1 MKIKRYM
8 AESMRAALAQVR
20 IEQGPDA
27 VILSSRRVA
36 EGIEVIAA
44 VDYDEALFA
53 GAAQRRTSVT
63 AADTV
68 QPPAATP
75 PAAMPQ
81 AAVPQAAMPPAAARS
96 VEAPPASSPMS
107 LFDQMLASEEVFRL
121 VMPSDDTDSS
131 PQAAVPQAAVPRA
144 VAPQAAVP
152 QAVAPARESSRAPDG
167 SYLEMQRELKELREM
182 LRGELAHMSWHEK
195 RPRDPAQA
203 RVLEQLT
210 AMDIAPD
217 VAVALAA
224 RTPKVPASKDT
235 SNLSVELLAT
245 YLQVVDKL
253 SPVNGGVIALV
264 GATGA
269 GKTTTIGKLATRWSM
284 QHGSQDLALV
294 STDGYRVGARDQL
307 MTYARLLGAPLHT
320 ANSGE
325 ELAQALERLKS
336 KKLILIDTAGMGP
349 RDARLK
355 EQLAALKLG
364 AARARVYLTLPAHG
378 EANALDEAVR
388 SFANLTPDACILT
401 KVDEAASLGAVLSTA
416 LRHKLRIAYLCNGQ
430 RVPEDLHAAYDRRLW
445 LARTA
450 KKLRENT
457 PARLNDVNLTQHPER
472 AHAHV

>member
-8 AESMRAALAQVR
+8 ADSMRAALAQVR
-20 IEQGPDA
+20 AEQGPDA
-27 VILSSRRVA
+27 VILSSRRVE

-53 GAAQRRTSVT
+53 GAAQKRTT
-63 AADTV
+63 G
-68 QPPAATP
+68 
-75 PAAMPQ
+75 
-81 AAVPQAAMPPAAARS
+81 AAAEPQRPGATARS
-96 VEAPPASSPMS
+96 PEASPAPSPAPSSMS

-121 VMPSDDTDSS
+121 VVPSGADQPVPAPAPVRDS
-131 PQAAVPQAAVPRA
+131 PRA
-144 VAPQAAVP
+144 
-152 QAVAPARESSRAPDG
+152 DG
-167 SYLEMQRELKELREM
+167 SYRDMQRELKEMREM
-182 LRGELAHMSWHEK
+182 LRGELAQMSWNEK
-195 RPRDPAQA
+195 RPKDPLQA

-210 AMDIAPD
+210 AMDIVPD
-217 VAVALAA
+217 VALALAA
-224 RTPKVPASKDT
+224 RTPQVAESKDS
-235 SNLSVELLAT
+235 SNLAVELLAT
-245 YLQVVDKL
+245 HLRAVDNLK
-253 SPVNGGVIALV
+253 PVNGGVIALV

-325 ELAQALERLKS
+325 ELAQTLERLKS

-349 RDARLK
+349 RDVRLK

-364 AARARVYLTLPAHG
+364 AARARVFLALPAHG
-378 EANALDEAVR
+378 EANALDETVR

-401 KVDEAASLGAVLSTA
+401 KLDEAASLGAVLSTI
-416 LRHKLRIAYLCNGQ
+416 LRHKQRIAYLCNGQ
-430 RVPEDLHAAYDRRLW
+430 RVPEDLHAAHDRRLW

-450 KKLRENT
+450 KKLKENT
-457 PARLNDVNLTQHPER
+457 PSRLNEVHLTQMER
-472 AHAHV
+472 ARAHV

>member
-20 IEQGPDA
+20 AEQGADA

-53 GAAQRRTSVT
+53 GAAQKRTAVAEALQPAT
-63 AADTV
+63 ASLIPEAL
-68 QPPAATP
+68 PA
-75 PAAMPQ
+75 
-81 AAVPQAAMPPAAARS
+81 V
-96 VEAPPASSPMS
+96 APTRSPMS

-121 VMPSDDTDSS
+121 VVPSGDDE
-131 PQAAVPQAAVPRA
+131 QAPAAA
-144 VAPQAAVP
+144 
-152 QAVAPARESSRAPDG
+152 APARKSTRAPDG
-167 SYLEMQRELKELREM
+167 SYQDMQRELKELREM
-182 LRGELAHMSWHEK
+182 LRGELAQMSWNEK
-195 RPRDPAQA
+195 RPKDPLQA
-203 RVLEQLT
+203 RVLEHLT
-210 AMDIAPD
+210 AMDISPD
-217 VAVALAA
+217 VAMALAA
-224 RTPKVPASKDT
+224 RTPKVPDSKDS
-235 SNLSVELLAT
+235 SNLTVELLAT
-245 YLQVVDKL
+245 YLPVVDKL
-253 SPVNGGVIALV
+253 TPVNGGVIALV

-307 MTYARLLGAPLHT
+307 MTYSRLLGAPLHT
-320 ANSGE
+320 ANNGE

-349 RDARLK
+349 RDVRLK

-401 KVDEAASLGAVLSTA
+401 KVDEAASLGAVLSTT

-450 KKLRENT
+450 RKLKENA
-457 PARLNDVNLTQHPER
+457 PARLNDGFLTRNSER
-472 AHAHV
+472 VHTHV

>member
-8 AESMRAALAQVR
+8 AETMRAALAQVR
-20 IEQGPDA
+20 VEQGPDA

-53 GAAQRRTSVT
+53 GATQKRTSVAAAET
-63 AADTV
+63 AE
-68 QPPAATP
+68 
-75 PAAMPQ
+75 
-81 AAVPQAAMPPAAARS
+81 PPAAARS
-96 VEAPPASSPMS
+96 PAASPTSSPLS

-121 VMPSDDTDSS
+121 VMPPDDDEDA
-131 PQAAVPQAAVPRA
+131 PVAAAPVAA
-144 VAPQAAVP
+144 
-152 QAVAPARESSRAPDG
+152 APARESSRAPEG
-167 SYLEMQRELKELREM
+167 SYHEMQRELKELREM

-195 RPRDPAQA
+195 RPRDPLQA

-217 VAVALAA
+217 VAAALAA
-224 RTPKVPASKDT
+224 RTPKVPDSKDS
-235 SNLSVELLAT
+235 SNLTVELLAT
-245 YLQVVDKL
+245 YLRVVDKL
-253 SPVNGGVIALV
+253 EPVNGGVIALV

-307 MTYARLLGAPLHT
+307 MTYSRLLGAPLHT

-349 RDARLK
+349 RDVRLK

-378 EANALDEAVR
+378 EVNALDEAVR

-401 KVDEAASLGAVLSTA
+401 KVDEAASLGAVLSTI

-450 KKLRENT
+450 KKLRENA
-457 PARLNDVNLTQHPER
+457 PARLNDGSLTRNLER

>member
-20 IEQGPDA
+20 AEQGADA

-53 GAAQRRTSVT
+53 GATQKRTVI
-63 AADTV
+63 ADAEAL
-68 QPPAATP
+68 QP
-75 PAAMPQ
+75 
-81 AAVPQAAMPPAAARS
+81 AAVPLIPEALPAVSPTR
-96 VEAPPASSPMS
+96 SPMS

-121 VMPSDDTDSS
+121 VVPSGDDERA
-131 PQAAVPQAAVPRA
+131 PPAA
-144 VAPQAAVP
+144 
-152 QAVAPARESSRAPDG
+152 APARNASRGG
-167 SYLEMQRELKELREM
+167 SYHDMQRELKELREM
-182 LRGELAHMSWHEK
+182 LRGELAQMSWNEK
-195 RPRDPAQA
+195 RPKDPLQA

-210 AMDIAPD
+210 AMDISPD
-217 VAVALAA
+217 VAMALAA
-224 RTPKVPASKDT
+224 RTPKVPDSKDS
-235 SNLSVELLAT
+235 SNLTVELLAT
-245 YLQVVDKL
+245 YLRVVDKL

-307 MTYARLLGAPLHT
+307 MTYSRLLGAPLHT

-349 RDARLK
+349 RDVRLK
-355 EQLAALKLG
+355 EQLAALRLG

-401 KVDEAASLGAVLSTA
+401 KVDEAASLGAVLSTT

-450 KKLRENT
+450 RKLKENA
-457 PARLNDVNLTQHPER
+457 PARLNDGFLTRNSER
-472 AHAHV
+472 VHTHV

>member
-20 IEQGPDA
+20 VEQGPDA

-53 GAAQRRTSVT
+53 GATQKRSPEASSTPS
-63 AADTV
+63 
-68 QPPAATP
+68 PP
-75 PAAMPQ
+75 
-81 AAVPQAAMPPAAARS
+81 
-96 VEAPPASSPMS
+96 SSPMS

-121 VMPSDDTDSS
+121 VMPSDDDEKAPT
-131 PQAAVPQAAVPRA
+131 AAAPTA
-144 VAPQAAVP
+144 VAPTAA
-152 QAVAPARESSRAPDG
+152 APARQSTSAPDG
-167 SYLEMQRELKELREM
+167 GYHEMQRELKELREM

-195 RPRDPAQA
+195 RPKDPLQA

-224 RTPKVPASKDT
+224 RTPKVPDSKDS
-235 SNLSVELLAT
+235 SNLTVELLAT
-245 YLQVVDKL
+245 YLRVVDKL
-253 SPVNGGVIALV
+253 GPVNGGVIALV
-264 GATGA
+264 GPTGA

-307 MTYARLLGAPLHT
+307 MTYSRLLGAPLHT

-349 RDARLK
+349 RDVRLK

-364 AARARVYLTLPAHG
+364 AARARVFLALPAHG

-401 KVDEAASLGAVLSTA
+401 KVDEAASLGAALSTI

-450 KKLRENT
+450 KKLRENA
-457 PARLNDVNLTQHPER
+457 PARLNDGSLTRNLER

>member
-20 IEQGPDA
+20 AEQGPDA

-53 GAAQRRTSVT
+53 GAAQKRI
-63 AADTV
+63 TV
-68 QPPAATP
+68 
-75 PAAMPQ
+75 
-81 AAVPQAAMPPAAARS
+81 AAVETPQPPAAARS
-96 VEAPPASSPMS
+96 PEASPMPSPNPSPMS

-121 VMPSDDTDSS
+121 VMPPGDDEKAPTTAAPVRDSS
-131 PQAAVPQAAVPRA
+131 H
-144 VAPQAAVP
+144 
-152 QAVAPARESSRAPDG
+152 APDG
-167 SYLEMQRELKELREM
+167 SYHQMQRELKELREM
-182 LRGELAHMSWHEK
+182 LRGELAHMSWNEK
-195 RPRDPAQA
+195 RPKDPLQA

-217 VAVALAA
+217 VALALAE
-224 RTPKVPASKDT
+224 RTPKVPDSKDS
-235 SNLSVELLAT
+235 SNLPVELLAT
-245 YLQVVDKL
+245 YLRVVDKL
-253 SPVNGGVIALV
+253 KPVNGGVIALV

-307 MTYARLLGAPLHT
+307 MTYSRLLGAPLHT

-364 AARARVYLTLPAHG
+364 AARARVYLALPAHG
-378 EANALDEAVR
+378 EANA
-388 SFANLTPDACILT
+388 
-401 KVDEAASLGAVLSTA
+401 
-416 LRHKLRIAYLCNGQ
+416 
-430 RVPEDLHAAYDRRLW
+430 
-445 LARTA
+445 
-450 KKLRENT
+450 
-457 PARLNDVNLTQHPER
+457 
-472 AHAHV
+472 

>member
-20 IEQGPDA
+20 VEQGPDA

-53 GAAQRRTSVT
+53 GATQRRTSVAAAET
-63 AADTV
+63 AE
-68 QPPAATP
+68 
-75 PAAMPQ
+75 
-81 AAVPQAAMPPAAARS
+81 PPAAAPS
-96 VEAPPASSPMS
+96 PAASPTSSPMS

-121 VMPSDDTDSS
+121 VMPPGDDEDA
-131 PQAAVPQAAVPRA
+131 PVAAAPTAA
-144 VAPQAAVP
+144 
-152 QAVAPARESSRAPDG
+152 APAQESSRAPEG
-167 SYLEMQRELKELREM
+167 SYHEMQRELKELREM

-195 RPRDPAQA
+195 RPRDPLQA

-224 RTPKVPASKDT
+224 RTPKVPASKDS
-235 SNLSVELLAT
+235 SNLTVELLAT
-245 YLQVVDKL
+245 YLRVVDKL
-253 SPVNGGVIALV
+253 EPVNGGVIALV

-307 MTYARLLGAPLHT
+307 MTYSRLLGAPLHT

-349 RDARLK
+349 RDVRLK

-364 AARARVYLTLPAHG
+364 AARARVFLALPAHG
-378 EANALDEAVR
+378 EVNALDEAVR

-401 KVDEAASLGAVLSTA
+401 KVDEAASLGAVLSTI

-450 KKLRENT
+450 KKLRENA
-457 PARLNDVNLTQHPER
+457 PARLNDGSLTRNLER

>member
-20 IEQGPDA
+20 VEQGPDA

-53 GAAQRRTSVT
+53 GATQRRTSVAVAET
-63 AADTV
+63 AE
-68 QPPAATP
+68 
-75 PAAMPQ
+75 
-81 AAVPQAAMPPAAARS
+81 PPAAA
-96 VEAPPASSPMS
+96 PCPAASPTSSPMS

-121 VMPSDDTDSS
+121 VMPPGDDEDA
-131 PQAAVPQAAVPRA
+131 PVAAAPTAA
-144 VAPQAAVP
+144 
-152 QAVAPARESSRAPDG
+152 APAQESSRAPEG
-167 SYLEMQRELKELREM
+167 SYHEMQRELKELREM

-195 RPRDPAQA
+195 RPRDPLQA

-224 RTPKVPASKDT
+224 RTPKVPASKDS
-235 SNLSVELLAT
+235 SNLTVELLAT
-245 YLQVVDKL
+245 YLRVVDKL
-253 SPVNGGVIALV
+253 EPVNGGVIALV

-307 MTYARLLGAPLHT
+307 MTYSRLLGAPLHT

-349 RDARLK
+349 RDVRLK

-364 AARARVYLTLPAHG
+364 AARARVFLALPAHG
-378 EANALDEAVR
+378 EVNALDEAVR

-401 KVDEAASLGAVLSTA
+401 KVDEAASLGAVLSTI

-450 KKLRENT
+450 KKLRENA
-457 PARLNDVNLTQHPER
+457 PARLNDGSLTRNLER

>member
-1 MKIKRYM
+1 MRIKRYM

-20 IEQGPDA
+20 AEQGPDA

-53 GAAQRRTSVT
+53 GAAQKRI
-63 AADTV
+63 TV
-68 QPPAATP
+68 
-75 PAAMPQ
+75 
-81 AAVPQAAMPPAAARS
+81 AAVEPPQPPAAARS
-96 VEAPPASSPMS
+96 PEASPMPSPNPSPMS

-121 VMPSDDTDSS
+121 VMPPGDDEKAPTTAAPVRDSS
-131 PQAAVPQAAVPRA
+131 PA
-144 VAPQAAVP
+144 
-152 QAVAPARESSRAPDG
+152 G
-167 SYLEMQRELKELREM
+167 SYQEMQRELKDLREM
-182 LRGELAHMSWHEK
+182 LRGELAHMSWNEK
-195 RPRDPAQA
+195 RPKDPLQA

-217 VAVALAA
+217 VALALAE
-224 RTPKVPASKDT
+224 RTPKVPDSKDS
-235 SNLSVELLAT
+235 SNLTVELLAT
-245 YLQVVDKL
+245 YLRVVDKL
-253 SPVNGGVIALV
+253 KEVNGGVIALV
-264 GATGA
+264 GPTGA

-307 MTYARLLGAPLHT
+307 MTYSRLLGAPLHT
-320 ANSGE
+320 ANTGE

-336 KKLILIDTAGMGP
+336 KKLVLIDTAGMGP
-349 RDARLK
+349 RDVRLK
-355 EQLAALKLG
+355 EQLTALKLG

-401 KVDEAASLGAVLSTA
+401 KVDEAASLGAVLSTT

-430 RVPEDLHAAYDRRLW
+430 RVPEDLHAASDRRVW

-450 KKLRENT
+450 KKLRENA
-457 PARLNDVNLTQHPER
+457 PVRLNDGYLTRNLER
-472 AHAHV
+472 AQTHV

>member
-20 IEQGPDA
+20 AEQGPDA

-53 GAAQRRTSVT
+53 GAAQKRTSL
-63 AADTV
+63 AAAAIV
-68 QPPAATP
+68 QPPA
-75 PAAMPQ
+75 PAAIPE
-81 AAVPQAAMPPAAARS
+81 ASPA
-96 VEAPPASSPMS
+96 PSPMS

-121 VMPSDDTDSS
+121 VMPPGDDDKA
-131 PQAAVPQAAVPRA
+131 PAA
-144 VAPQAAVP
+144 
-152 QAVAPARESSRAPDG
+152 APAREAPRAPAG
-167 SYLEMQRELKELREM
+167 SYHEMQRELKELREM

-195 RPRDPAQA
+195 RPRDPLQA

-210 AMDIAPD
+210 AMDITPD
-217 VAVALAA
+217 VAAALAA
-224 RTPKVPASKDT
+224 RTPKVSDSKDS
-235 SNLSVELLAT
+235 SNLTVELLAT
-245 YLQVVDKL
+245 YLRVVDKL

-307 MTYARLLGAPLHT
+307 MTYSRLLGAPLHT

-349 RDARLK
+349 RDVRLK
-355 EQLAALKLG
+355 EQLTALKLG

-401 KVDEAASLGAVLSTA
+401 KVDEAASLGAVLSTT

-450 KKLRENT
+450 KKLRENAPT
-457 PARLNDVNLTQHPER
+457 RLNDGYLTRNLER

>member
-20 IEQGPDA
+20 AEQGPDA
-27 VILSSRRVA
+27 VILSSRRAA

-53 GAAQRRTSVT
+53 GATQKRASV
-63 AADTV
+63 AAAETV
-68 QPPAATP
+68 QPPAAVRSREAS
-75 PAAMPQ
+75 PAA
-81 AAVPQAAMPPAAARS
+81 
-96 VEAPPASSPMS
+96 SPLS
-107 LFDQMLASEEVFRL
+107 LFDQMLVSEEVFRL
-121 VMPSDDTDSS
+121 VMPSDDDEDA
-131 PQAAVPQAAVPRA
+131 PVVAAPTAA
-144 VAPQAAVP
+144 
-152 QAVAPARESSRAPDG
+152 APARESSRAPEG
-167 SYLEMQRELKELREM
+167 SYHEMQRELKELREM

-195 RPRDPAQA
+195 RPRDPLQA

-224 RTPKVPASKDT
+224 RTPKVPDSKDS
-235 SNLSVELLAT
+235 SNLTVELLAT
-245 YLQVVDKL
+245 YLRVVDKL
-253 SPVNGGVIALV
+253 QPVNGGVIALV

-307 MTYARLLGAPLHT
+307 MTYSRLLGAPLHT

-336 KKLILIDTAGMGP
+336 KKLVLIDTAGMAP
-349 RDARLK
+349 RDVRLK

-364 AARARVYLTLPAHG
+364 AARARVFLALPAHG
-378 EANALDEAVR
+378 EPNALDEAVR

-401 KVDEAASLGAVLSTA
+401 KVDEAASLGAALSTI

-450 KKLRENT
+450 KKLRENA
-457 PARLNDVNLTQHPER
+457 PARLNDGYLTQNLER

>member
-20 IEQGPDA
+20 AEQGPDA
-27 VILSSRRVA
+27 VILSSRRVD

-53 GAAQRRTSVT
+53 GAAQKRTSMAAAEGLQVPVT
-63 AADTV
+63 A
-68 QPPAATP
+68 QPPVTA
-75 PAAMPQ
+75 Q
-81 AAVPQAAMPPAAARS
+81 VPLTAQVPAAARS
-96 VEAPPASSPMS
+96 AEAPPAPSPMS

-121 VMPSDDTDSS
+121 VMPSDDEET
-131 PQAAVPQAAVPRA
+131 AAAAA
-144 VAPQAAVP
+144 LTGQLSAALD
-152 QAVAPARESSRAPDG
+152 ASRAPDG

-195 RPRDPAQA
+195 RPRDPVQA

-224 RTPKVPASKDT
+224 RTPKVAASKDA
-235 SNLSVELLAT
+235 SNLPVELLAT
-245 YLQVVDKL
+245 YLRVVDKL
-253 SPVNGGVIALV
+253 SPVQGGVIALV

-307 MTYARLLGAPLHT
+307 MTYSRLLGAPLHT

-325 ELAQALERLKS
+325 ELAQALGRLKS

-401 KVDEAASLGAVLSTA
+401 KVDEAASLGAVLSTT

-450 KKLRENT
+450 KKLRENA
-457 PARLNDVNLTQHPER
+457 PARLNDGYLTQNLQR

>member
-20 IEQGPDA
+20 AEQGPDA
-27 VILSSRRVA
+27 VILSSRRA
-36 EGIEVIAA
+36 EEGIEVIAA

-53 GAAQRRTSVT
+53 GATQKRTAVG
-63 AADTV
+63 AAAAM
-68 QPPAATP
+68 QPPA
-75 PAAMPQ
+75 
-81 AAVPQAAMPPAAARS
+81 VIRS
-96 VEAPPASSPMS
+96 PEPPPASSPMS
-107 LFDQMLASEEVFRL
+107 LFDQMLGSEEVFRL
-121 VMPSDDTDSS
+121 VMPPDDDD
-131 PQAAVPQAAVPRA
+131 QAPAAA
-144 VAPQAAVP
+144 EKAPAA
-152 QAVAPARESSRAPDG
+152 AATARESKGAPDG
-167 SYLEMQRELKELREM
+167 SYQEMQREMKELREM

-195 RPRDPAQA
+195 RPRDPLQA

-210 AMDIAPD
+210 AMDIAQD

-224 RTPKVPASKDT
+224 RTPKVPDSKDS
-235 SNLSVELLAT
+235 SNLPVELLAT
-245 YLQVVDKL
+245 YLRVVDKL

-264 GATGA
+264 GPTGA

-307 MTYARLLGAPLHT
+307 MTYSRLLGAPLHT

-349 RDARLK
+349 RDVRLK

-401 KVDEAASLGAVLSTA
+401 KVDEAASLGAVLSTT

-450 KKLRENT
+450 KKLRENAPT
-457 PARLNDVNLTQHPER
+457 RLNDINLTQNLER

>member
-53 GAAQRRTSVT
+53 GATQKRTSVV
-63 AADTV
+63 AAETV
-68 QPPAATP
+68 QPPAA
-75 PAAMPQ
+75 
-81 AAVPQAAMPPAAARS
+81 ARS
-96 VEAPPASSPMS
+96 PEASPTHSPPTSPMS

-121 VMPSDDTDSS
+121 VMPSDDDE
-131 PQAAVPQAAVPRA
+131 QAPTAAAPAAAPAA
-144 VAPQAAVP
+144 VAPTAA
-152 QAVAPARESSRAPDG
+152 APAPESSRAG
-167 SYLEMQRELKELREM
+167 SYHEMQRELKELREM

-195 RPRDPAQA
+195 RPREPLQA

-224 RTPKVPASKDT
+224 RTPKVPDSKDS
-235 SNLSVELLAT
+235 SNLTVELLAT
-245 YLQVVDKL
+245 YLRVVDKL
-253 SPVNGGVIALV
+253 GPVNGGVIALV
-264 GATGA
+264 GPTGA

-307 MTYARLLGAPLHT
+307 MTYSRLLGAPLHT

-336 KKLILIDTAGMGP
+336 KKLVLIDTAGMGP

-364 AARARVYLTLPAHG
+364 ASRARVYLALPAHG

-401 KVDEAASLGAVLSTA
+401 KVDEAASLGAVLSTI

-430 RVPEDLHAAYDRRLW
+430 RVPEDLPAAYDRRLW

-450 KKLRENT
+450 KKLRENA
-457 PARLNDVNLTQHPER
+457 PARLNDGSLTRNLER

>member
-20 IEQGPDA
+20 AEQGPDA

-53 GAAQRRTSVT
+53 GATQKRTSV
-63 AADTV
+63 AAAESV
-68 QPPAATP
+68 QPPAA
-75 PAAMPQ
+75 
-81 AAVPQAAMPPAAARS
+81 ARNPEPS
-96 VEAPPASSPMS
+96 PASAPMT

-121 VMPSDDTDSS
+121 VVPSGDDEKAPT
-131 PQAAVPQAAVPRA
+131 A
-144 VAPQAAVP
+144 VAPTAAAP
-152 QAVAPARESSRAPDG
+152 TAVAPAWEASRAG
-167 SYLEMQRELKELREM
+167 GYHEMQRELKELREM

-195 RPRDPAQA
+195 RPKDPLQA

-224 RTPKVPASKDT
+224 RTPKVSGSKDS
-235 SNLSVELLAT
+235 SNLPVELLAT
-245 YLQVVDKL
+245 HLRVVDKL
-253 SPVNGGVIALV
+253 KEVDGGVIALV
-264 GATGA
+264 GPTGA

-307 MTYARLLGAPLHT
+307 MTYSRLLGAPLHT

-349 RDARLK
+349 RDVRLK

-364 AARARVYLTLPAHG
+364 AAHARVYLTLPAHG

-388 SFANLTPDACILT
+388 SFANLAPDACILT
-401 KVDEAASLGAVLSTA
+401 KVDEAASLGAVLSTT
-416 LRHKLRIAYLCNGQ
+416 LRHQLRIAYLCNGQ
-430 RVPEDLHAAYDRRLW
+430 RVPEDLHGAHDRRLW

-450 KKLRENT
+450 KKLKENART
-457 PARLNDVNLTQHPER
+457 RLNDGYLTRNLER

>member
-53 GAAQRRTSVT
+53 GATQKRTSVV
-63 AADTV
+63 AAETV
-68 QPPAATP
+68 QPPAAAPSREASP
-75 PAAMPQ
+75 P
-81 AAVPQAAMPPAAARS
+81 
-96 VEAPPASSPMS
+96 SSPMS

-121 VMPSDDTDSS
+121 VMPSDDDEKA
-131 PQAAVPQAAVPRA
+131 PLAAAPTAA
-144 VAPQAAVP
+144 
-152 QAVAPARESSRAPDG
+152 APARQSASAQDSG
-167 SYLEMQRELKELREM
+167 YQEMQRELKELREM

-195 RPRDPAQA
+195 RPRDPLQA

-224 RTPKVPASKDT
+224 RTPKVPDSKDS
-235 SNLSVELLAT
+235 SNLPVELLAT
-245 YLQVVDKL
+245 YLRVVDKL
-253 SPVNGGVIALV
+253 KPVNGGVIALV

-294 STDGYRVGARDQL
+294 STDGYRIGAREQL
-307 MTYARLLGAPLHT
+307 ANYARLLGAPMHT
-320 ANSGE
+320 ANDGK
-325 ELAQALERLKS
+325 ELARVLERLKS
-336 KKLILIDTAGMGP
+336 KKLVLIDTAGMGP
-349 RDARLK
+349 RDVRLT
-355 EQLAALKLG
+355 EQLAALQLG
-364 AARARVYLTLPAHG
+364 ASRARVLLTLPSNG
-378 EANALDEAVR
+378 EAHALEEIVR
-388 SFANLTPDACILT
+388 SFARVSPVACILT
-401 KVDEAASLGAVLSTA
+401 KLDEAASLGAVISTA

-430 RVPEDLHAAYDRRLW
+430 RVPEDLHAAHERRVW
-445 LARTA
+445 LVRSAVKLKEHAAPRVDDAYFARNFGGA
-450 KKLRENT
+450 
-457 PARLNDVNLTQHPER
+457 Q
-472 AHAHV
+472 AHA

>member
-1 MKIKRYM
+1 MKIKRYL

-20 IEQGPDA
+20 AEQGPDA
-27 VILSSRRVA
+27 VILSSRRA
-36 EGIEVIAA
+36 EEGIEVIAA

-53 GAAQRRTSVT
+53 GATQKRTSVALAGT
-63 AADTV
+63 L
-68 QPPAATP
+68 QPPPAAWSP
-75 PAAMPQ
+75 EPK
-81 AAVPQAAMPPAAARS
+81 
-96 VEAPPASSPMS
+96 PASSPMS

-121 VMPSDDTDSS
+121 VMPPGDDAKA
-131 PQAAVPQAAVPRA
+131 PPAVPTA
-144 VAPQAAVP
+144 VAPT
-152 QAVAPARESSRAPDG
+152 AVASARQSTRAPDG
-167 SYLEMQRELKELREM
+167 GYHDMQREMKELREM

-195 RPRDPAQA
+195 RPRDPLQA

-224 RTPKVPASKDT
+224 RTPKVPDSKDS
-235 SNLSVELLAT
+235 SNVPVELLAS
-245 YLQVVDKL
+245 YLGVVDKL

-264 GATGA
+264 GPTGA

-307 MTYARLLGAPLHT
+307 MTYSRLLGAPLHT

-378 EANALDEAVR
+378 EAWARCSPRHCGTSCGSPTCATASGSPRTCTQPMTGACGWRARRR
-388 SFANLTPDACILT
+388 SSGKTPPH
-401 KVDEAASLGAVLSTA
+401 VSTM
-416 LRHKLRIAYLCNGQ
+416 
-430 RVPEDLHAAYDRRLW
+430 
-445 LARTA
+445 
-450 KKLRENT
+450 
-457 PARLNDVNLTQHPER
+457 
-472 AHAHV
+472 

>member
-20 IEQGPDA
+20 AEQGPDA

-53 GAAQRRTSVT
+53 GAAQKRTSV
-63 AADTV
+63 AAPETE
-68 QPPAATP
+68 QPPAVALSP
-75 PAAMPQ
+75 K
-81 AAVPQAAMPPAAARS
+81 VPPAAARS
-96 VEAPPASSPMS
+96 HEVPAASSPMS
-107 LFDQMLASEEVFRL
+107 LFDQMMASEEVFRL
-121 VMPSDDTDSS
+121 VMPPGDVDT
-131 PQAAVPQAAVPRA
+131 PPAAPAA
-144 VAPQAAVP
+144 
-152 QAVAPARESSRAPDG
+152 APAREPSRAPDR
-167 SYLEMQRELKELREM
+167 SYFEMQRELKEMREM

-195 RPRDPAQA
+195 RPRDPVQA

-210 AMDIAPD
+210 AMDITPD
-217 VAVALAA
+217 VALALAA
-224 RTPKVPASKDT
+224 RAPQVAASKDS
-235 SNLSVELLAT
+235 SNFTVELLAT
-245 YLQVVDKL
+245 YLRVVDKL

-307 MTYARLLGAPLHT
+307 MTYSRLLGAPLHT
-320 ANSGE
+320 ANNGE

-450 KKLRENT
+450 KKLRENA
-457 PARLNDVNLTQHPER
+457 PARLNDGFLTQNLER

>member
-20 IEQGPDA
+20 AEQGPDA
-27 VILSSRRVA
+27 VILSSRRA
-36 EGIEVIAA
+36 EEGIEVIAA

-53 GAAQRRTSVT
+53 GATQKRTAVG
-63 AADTV
+63 AAAAM
-68 QPPAATP
+68 QPPA
-75 PAAMPQ
+75 
-81 AAVPQAAMPPAAARS
+81 VIRS
-96 VEAPPASSPMS
+96 PEPPPASSPMS
-107 LFDQMLASEEVFRL
+107 LFDQMLGSEEVFRL
-121 VMPSDDTDSS
+121 VMPPDDDGKA
-131 PQAAVPQAAVPRA
+131 PAAAEKAPAA
-144 VAPQAAVP
+144 AAT
-152 QAVAPARESSRAPDG
+152 ARESKGAPDG
-167 SYLEMQRELKELREM
+167 SYQEMQREMKELREM

-195 RPRDPAQA
+195 RPRDPLQA

-210 AMDIAPD
+210 AMDIAQD

-224 RTPKVPASKDT
+224 RTPKVPDSKDS
-235 SNLSVELLAT
+235 SNLPVELLAT
-245 YLQVVDKL
+245 YLRVVDKL

-264 GATGA
+264 GPTGA

-307 MTYARLLGAPLHT
+307 MTYSRLLGAPLHT

-349 RDARLK
+349 RDVRLK

-401 KVDEAASLGAVLSTA
+401 KVDEAASLGAVLSTT

-450 KKLRENT
+450 KKLRENAPT
-457 PARLNDVNLTQHPER
+457 RLNDINLTQNLER

>member
-20 IEQGPDA
+20 AEQGPDA

-53 GAAQRRTSVT
+53 GATQKRTSV
-63 AADTV
+63 AAAESV
-68 QPPAATP
+68 QPPAA
-75 PAAMPQ
+75 
-81 AAVPQAAMPPAAARS
+81 ARNPEPS
-96 VEAPPASSPMS
+96 PASAPMT

-121 VMPSDDTDSS
+121 VVPSGDDEKAPT
-131 PQAAVPQAAVPRA
+131 A
-144 VAPQAAVP
+144 VAPTAAAP
-152 QAVAPARESSRAPDG
+152 TAVAPAWEASRAG
-167 SYLEMQRELKELREM
+167 GYHEMQRELKELREM

-195 RPRDPAQA
+195 RPKDPLQA

-224 RTPKVPASKDT
+224 RTPKVSGSKDS
-235 SNLSVELLAT
+235 SNLPVELLAT
-245 YLQVVDKL
+245 HLRVVDKL
-253 SPVNGGVIALV
+253 KEVDGGVIALV
-264 GATGA
+264 GPTGA

-307 MTYARLLGAPLHT
+307 MTYSRLLGAPLHT

-349 RDARLK
+349 RDVRLK

-364 AARARVYLTLPAHG
+364 AAHARVYLTLPAHG

-388 SFANLTPDACILT
+388 SFANLAPDACILT
-401 KVDEAASLGAVLSTA
+401 KVDEAASLGAVLSTI
-416 LRHKLRIAYLCNGQ
+416 LRHRLRIAYLCNGQ

-450 KKLRENT
+450 RKLRENA
-457 PARLNDVNLTQHPER
+457 PARLNDGYLTRNLER

>member
-63 AADTV
+63 AAETV
-68 QPPAATP
+68 QPPAAMP
-75 PAAMPQ
+75 PAAN
-81 AAVPQAAMPPAAARS
+81 PQAAMPPAAARS
-96 VEAPPASSPMS
+96 LEAPPASSPMS

-121 VMPSDDTDSS
+121 VMPSDDVD
-131 PQAAVPQAAVPRA
+131 R
-144 VAPQAAVP
+144 APQAAVP
-152 QAVAPARESSRAPDG
+152 QAVAPRAVALQAAAPARESSRAPDG

>member
-1 MKIKRYM
+1 
-8 AESMRAALAQVR
+8 
-20 IEQGPDA
+20 
-27 VILSSRRVA
+27 VA

-53 GAAQRRTSVT
+53 GATQKRTAV
-63 AADTV
+63 AAAETV
-68 QPPAATP
+68 QPPAGARNPEVSTP
-75 PAAMPQ
+75 
-81 AAVPQAAMPPAAARS
+81 S
-96 VEAPPASSPMS
+96 PASSPMS

-121 VMPSDDTDSS
+121 VMPPGDDEKAPTT
-131 PQAAVPQAAVPRA
+131 AAPVRD
-144 VAPQAAVP
+144 
-152 QAVAPARESSRAPDG
+152 SSRAG
-167 SYLEMQRELKELREM
+167 SYQEMQRELKELREM
-182 LRGELAHMSWHEK
+182 LRGELAQMSWNEK
-195 RPRDPAQA
+195 RPKDPLQA

-217 VAVALAA
+217 VALALAE
-224 RTPKVPASKDT
+224 RTPKVPDSKDS
-235 SNLSVELLAT
+235 SNLTVELLAT
-245 YLQVVDKL
+245 YLRVVDKL

-264 GATGA
+264 GPTGA

-307 MTYARLLGAPLHT
+307 MTYSRLLGAPLHT

-336 KKLILIDTAGMGP
+336 KKLVLIDTAGMGP
-349 RDARLK
+349 RDVRLK
-355 EQLAALKLG
+355 EQLTALKLG

-401 KVDEAASLGAVLSTA
+401 KVDEAASLGAVLSTT

-430 RVPEDLHAAYDRRLW
+430 RVPEDLHAAYDRRVW

-457 PARLNDVNLTQHPER
+457 PVCLNDGYLTRNLER
-472 AHAHV
+472 AQTHV

>member
-20 IEQGPDA
+20 VEQGPDA

-53 GAAQRRTSVT
+53 GATQKRSSV
-63 AADTV
+63 AAAETV
-68 QPPAATP
+68 QPPAA
-75 PAAMPQ
+75 
-81 AAVPQAAMPPAAARS
+81 ARS
-96 VEAPPASSPMS
+96 AEASSTLSPPSSPMS

-121 VMPSDDTDSS
+121 VMPPDDDEKT
-131 PQAAVPQAAVPRA
+131 PAAAAPTAVAPRA
-144 VAPQAAVP
+144 VPS
-152 QAVAPARESSRAPDG
+152 AVAPARQSTSAPDG
-167 SYLEMQRELKELREM
+167 GYHEMQRELKELREM

-195 RPRDPAQA
+195 RPKDPLQA

-224 RTPKVPASKDT
+224 RTPKVPDSKDS

-245 YLQVVDKL
+245 YLRVVDQLK
-253 SPVNGGVIALV
+253 PVNGGVIALV

-307 MTYARLLGAPLHT
+307 MTYSRLLGAPLHT

-349 RDARLK
+349 RDVRLK

-401 KVDEAASLGAVLSTA
+401 KVDEAASLGAALSTI

-450 KKLRENT
+450 KKLRENA
-457 PARLNDVNLTQHPER
+457 PARLNDGYLTQNLER

>member
-20 IEQGPDA
+20 VEQGPDA

-53 GAAQRRTSVT
+53 GATQKRTAV
-63 AADTV
+63 AAAETV
-68 QPPAATP
+68 QPPAA
-75 PAAMPQ
+75 
-81 AAVPQAAMPPAAARS
+81 ARS
-96 VEAPPASSPMS
+96 PEVSTPSPASSPMS

-121 VMPSDDTDSS
+121 VMPSDDDEKAPT
-131 PQAAVPQAAVPRA
+131 AA
-144 VAPQAAVP
+144 
-152 QAVAPARESSRAPDG
+152 APARESSRAG
-167 SYLEMQRELKELREM
+167 SYHEMQRELKELREM

-195 RPRDPAQA
+195 RPRDPLQA

-224 RTPKVPASKDT
+224 RTPKVPDSKDS
-235 SNLSVELLAT
+235 SNLTVELLAT
-245 YLQVVDKL
+245 YLRVVDRL
-253 SPVNGGVIALV
+253 TPVNGGVIALV
-264 GATGA
+264 GPTGA

-307 MTYARLLGAPLHT
+307 MTYSRLLGAPLHT

-336 KKLILIDTAGMGP
+336 KKLVLIDTAGMGP
-349 RDARLK
+349 RDVRL
-355 EQLAALKLG
+355 
-364 AARARVYLTLPAHG
+364 
-378 EANALDEAVR
+378 
-388 SFANLTPDACILT
+388 
-401 KVDEAASLGAVLSTA
+401 
-416 LRHKLRIAYLCNGQ
+416 
-430 RVPEDLHAAYDRRLW
+430 
-445 LARTA
+445 
-450 KKLRENT
+450 
-457 PARLNDVNLTQHPER
+457 
-472 AHAHV
+472 

>member
-1 MKIKRYM
+1 MRIKRYM

-20 IEQGPDA
+20 AEQGPDA

-53 GAAQRRTSVT
+53 GAAQTRTTV
-63 AADTV
+63 AAAPTL
-68 QPPAATP
+68 Q
-75 PAAMPQ
+75 
-81 AAVPQAAMPPAAARS
+81 PPAAARS
-96 VEAPPASSPMS
+96 PEASPIPSPNPSPMS

-121 VMPSDDTDSS
+121 VMPPGDDEKAPTT
-131 PQAAVPQAAVPRA
+131 AAPVRDT
-144 VAPQAAVP
+144 
-152 QAVAPARESSRAPDG
+152 SRAG
-167 SYLEMQRELKELREM
+167 SYQEMQRELKELREM
-182 LRGELAHMSWHEK
+182 LRGELAHMSWNEK
-195 RPRDPAQA
+195 RPKDPLQA

-217 VAVALAA
+217 VALALAE
-224 RTPKVPASKDT
+224 RTPKVPDSKDS
-235 SNLSVELLAT
+235 SNLTVELLAT
-245 YLQVVDKL
+245 YLRVVDKL
-253 SPVNGGVIALV
+253 KEVNGGVIALV
-264 GATGA
+264 GPTGA

-307 MTYARLLGAPLHT
+307 MTYSRLLGAPLHT
-320 ANSGE
+320 ANSGD

-336 KKLILIDTAGMGP
+336 KKLVLIDTAGVGP
-349 RDARLK
+349 RDVRLK
-355 EQLAALKLG
+355 EQLTALKLG

-401 KVDEAASLGAVLSTA
+401 KVDEAASLGAALSTI

-450 KKLRENT
+450 KKLRENA
-457 PARLNDVNLTQHPER
+457 PARLNDGYLTRNLER

>member
-1 MKIKRYM
+1 M

-20 IEQGPDA
+20 AEQGPDA
-27 VILSSRRVA
+27 VILSSRRVE

-53 GAAQRRTSVT
+53 GAAQKRTAVG
-63 AADTV
+63 AAGTV
-68 QPPAATP
+68 QPPA
-75 PAAMPQ
+75 
-81 AAVPQAAMPPAAARS
+81 VVRS
-96 VEAPPASSPMS
+96 PEPPPASSPMS
-107 LFDQMLASEEVFRL
+107 LFDQMLGSEEVFRL
-121 VMPSDDTDSS
+121 VMPPDDDEK
-131 PQAAVPQAAVPRA
+131 
-144 VAPQAAVP
+144 
-152 QAVAPARESSRAPDG
+152 APAAAATVLESKGAPDG
-167 SYLEMQRELKELREM
+167 TYLEMQREMKELREM

-195 RPRDPAQA
+195 RPRDPLQA

-210 AMDIAPD
+210 AMDIAQD

-224 RTPKVPASKDT
+224 RTPKVPDSKDS
-235 SNLSVELLAT
+235 SNLPVELLAT
-245 YLQVVDKL
+245 YLRVVDKL

-264 GATGA
+264 GPTGA

-307 MTYARLLGAPLHT
+307 MTYSRLLGAPLHT

-401 KVDEAASLGAVLSTA
+401 KVDEAASLGAVLSTT

-450 KKLRENT
+450 KKLRENAPT
-457 PARLNDVNLTQHPER
+457 RLNDINLTQNLER

>member
-1 MKIKRYM
+1 MKIKRYI

-53 GAAQRRTSVT
+53 GATQKR
-63 AADTV
+63 AAVAAAETE
-68 QPPAATP
+68 QPPAAMRIP
-75 PAAMPQ
+75 
-81 AAVPQAAMPPAAARS
+81 
-96 VEAPPASSPMS
+96 EAPRASSPMS

-121 VMPSDDTDSS
+121 VMPAGDDDTA
-131 PQAAVPQAAVPRA
+131 PTIAAPTAAVRV
-144 VAPQAAVP
+144 
-152 QAVAPARESSRAPDG
+152 RESSRAPEG
-167 SYLEMQRELKELREM
+167 SYHEMQRELKELREM

-195 RPRDPAQA
+195 RPRDPLQA

-210 AMDIAPD
+210 AMDITPD
-217 VAVALAA
+217 VAAALAA
-224 RTPKVPASKDT
+224 RTPKLPDSKDS
-235 SNLSVELLAT
+235 SNLPVELLAT
-245 YLQVVDKL
+245 YLRVVDKL

-307 MTYARLLGAPLHT
+307 MTYSRLLGAPLHT

-336 KKLILIDTAGMGP
+336 KKLVLIDTAGMGP
-349 RDARLK
+349 RDVRLK

-364 AARARVYLTLPAHG
+364 AARARVYLALPAHG

-401 KVDEAASLGAVLSTA
+401 KVDEAASLGAVLSTI

-450 KKLRENT
+450 KKLRENA
-457 PARLNDVNLTQHPER
+457 PARLSDGYLTRNLER

>member
-20 IEQGPDA
+20 VEQGPDA

-53 GAAQRRTSVT
+53 GATQKRTSVT
-63 AADTV
+63 AAETV
-68 QPPAATP
+68 QPPAA
-75 PAAMPQ
+75 
-81 AAVPQAAMPPAAARS
+81 ARS
-96 VEAPPASSPMS
+96 PEASSTLSPPSSPMS

-121 VMPSDDTDSS
+121 VMPSDDDEKAPTV
-131 PQAAVPQAAVPRA
+131 AAPTAA
-144 VAPQAAVP
+144 
-152 QAVAPARESSRAPDG
+152 APARQSTSAPDG
-167 SYLEMQRELKELREM
+167 GYHEMQRELKELREM

-195 RPRDPAQA
+195 RPRDPLQA

-224 RTPKVPASKDT
+224 RTPKVPDSKDS
-235 SNLSVELLAT
+235 SNLTVELLAT
-245 YLQVVDKL
+245 YLRVVDQLK
-253 SPVNGGVIALV
+253 PVNGGVIALV

-307 MTYARLLGAPLHT
+307 MTYSRLLGAPLHT

-349 RDARLK
+349 RDVRLK

-401 KVDEAASLGAVLSTA
+401 KVDEAASLGAALSTI

-450 KKLRENT
+450 KKLRENA
-457 PARLNDVNLTQHPER
+457 PARLTDGSLTRNLER

>member
-20 IEQGPDA
+20 AEQGPDA
-27 VILSSRRVA
+27 VILSSRRVD

-53 GAAQRRTSVT
+53 GATQKRASV
-63 AADTV
+63 AA
-68 QPPAATP
+68 AETP
-75 PAAMPQ
+75 Q
-81 AAVPQAAMPPAAARS
+81 PPAAARS
-96 VEAPPASSPMS
+96 PAASPAASPLS

-121 VMPSDDTDSS
+121 VMPSDDDENAPT
-131 PQAAVPQAAVPRA
+131 AA
-144 VAPQAAVP
+144 
-152 QAVAPARESSRAPDG
+152 APARQSTSAPDG
-167 SYLEMQRELKELREM
+167 SYHEMQRELKELREM

-195 RPRDPAQA
+195 RPRDPLQA

-224 RTPKVPASKDT
+224 RTPKVPDSKDS
-235 SNLSVELLAT
+235 SNLPVELLAT
-245 YLQVVDKL
+245 YLRVVDKL
-253 SPVNGGVIALV
+253 GPVNGGVIALV
-264 GATGA
+264 GPTGA

-307 MTYARLLGAPLHT
+307 MTYSRLLGAPLHT

-336 KKLILIDTAGMGP
+336 KKLVLIDTAGMGP
-349 RDARLK
+349 RDVRLK

-364 AARARVYLTLPAHG
+364 AARARVFLALPAHG
-378 EANALDEAVR
+378 EPNALDEAVR

-401 KVDEAASLGAVLSTA
+401 KVDEAASLGAVLSTI
-416 LRHKLRIAYLCNGQ
+416 LRHRLRIAYLCNGQ

-450 KKLRENT
+450 RKLRENA
-457 PARLNDVNLTQHPER
+457 PARLNDGYLTRNLER

>member
-20 IEQGPDA
+20 VEQGPDA

-53 GAAQRRTSVT
+53 GATQKRATV
-63 AADTV
+63 AAAETV
-68 QPPAATP
+68 E
-75 PAAMPQ
+75 
-81 AAVPQAAMPPAAARS
+81 PPAAARS
-96 VEAPPASSPMS
+96 LEASPTPALWPTAALSSTAALSPMS

-121 VMPSDDTDSS
+121 VLPSGDDE
-131 PQAAVPQAAVPRA
+131 Q
-144 VAPQAAVP
+144 
-152 QAVAPARESSRAPDG
+152 APAAPVPARDSSRAPDG
-167 SYLEMQRELKELREM
+167 SYHQMQREIKELREM

-195 RPRDPAQA
+195 RPKDPLQA

-210 AMDIAPD
+210 AMDISPD
-217 VAVALAA
+217 VALALAA
-224 RTPKVPASKDT
+224 RTPQVPDSKDS
-235 SNLSVELLAT
+235 SNLTVELLAT
-245 YLQVVDKL
+245 YLRVVDKL

-307 MTYARLLGAPLHT
+307 MTYSRLLGAPLHT

-349 RDARLK
+349 RDVRLK

-401 KVDEAASLGAVLSTA
+401 KVDEAASLGAVLSTT

-430 RVPEDLHAAYDRRLW
+430 RVPEDLHAAYDRRVW

-450 KKLRENT
+450 KKLRENA
-457 PARLNDVNLTQHPER
+457 PARLNDGYLTQNLER
-472 AHAHV
+472 AQTHV

>member
-20 IEQGPDA
+20 AEQGPDA

-53 GAAQRRTSVT
+53 GAAQKRTSVAAAET
-63 AADTV
+63 AE
-68 QPPAATP
+68 PPAATP
-75 PAAMPQ
+75 SP
-81 AAVPQAAMPPAAARS
+81 
-96 VEAPPASSPMS
+96 EASPTPSPMS

-121 VMPSDDTDSS
+121 VMPSGDDGKAPT
-131 PQAAVPQAAVPRA
+131 AA
-144 VAPQAAVP
+144 APVL
-152 QAVAPARESSRAPDG
+152 ESSRAPDG
-167 SYLEMQRELKELREM
+167 SYHEMQRELKELREM
-182 LRGELAHMSWHEK
+182 LRGEFAHMSWHEK
-195 RPRDPAQA
+195 LPKDPLQA

-210 AMDIAPD
+210 AMDITPD
-217 VAVALAA
+217 VALALAA
-224 RTPKVPASKDT
+224 RTPKVPNSKDS
-235 SNLSVELLAT
+235 SNLTVELLAT
-245 YLQVVDKL
+245 YLRVVDKL
-253 SPVNGGVIALV
+253 DPVNDGVIALV

-307 MTYARLLGAPLHT
+307 MTYSRLLGAPLHT

-325 ELAQALERLKS
+325 ELAQALDRLKS

-349 RDARLK
+349 RDVRLK

-364 AARARVYLTLPAHG
+364 AARARVFLALPAHG

-388 SFANLTPDACILT
+388 SFANLAPDACILT
-401 KVDEAASLGAVLSTA
+401 KVDEAASLGAVLSTI

-450 KKLRENT
+450 KKLRENA
-457 PARLNDVNLTQHPER
+457 PARLNDGFLTRNLER